1 MENLKPTTD
10 RAVAV
15 TLPNDVG
22 VPPYQLRQST
32 KPAADFIQ
40 PLMYFFLISVVQRS

>member
-40 PLMYFFLISVVQRS
+40 PLVYFFLISVVQRS